1 MKTITR
7 ISSSRTSRGPWL
19 LLGSLWIT
27 TCLAFAGTSAEQL
40 EDEFKDVTKSPLG
53 CRDVGYQ
60 NKLNVLNILPEAEGD
75 RQSLYFIFNRLNQ
88 PINLYQMLGSNST
101 RSTYLNH
108 VIRPQQWAVLS
119 TSEKEVKYICTID
132 QVKQSKSRYG
142 KVVNCGESLKVC
154 EYARVKFGLNNRGNY
169 WVVNSNSRGGAV
181 GEVVRYG
188 IIPR

>member
-1 MKTITR
+1 MKTIIKSTIAEIR
-7 ISSSRTSRGPWL
+7 PWL
-19 LLGSLWIT
+19 LLGLLSIAT
-27 TCLAFAGTSAEQL
+27 GMASAGTSAEQL

-60 NKLNVLNILPEAEGD
+60 FNLSVLNILPEAEGD

-132 QVKQSKSRYG
+132 KVTQSKSRYG